1 MTNTIGLIY
10 GFDIFGTIIFALTG
24 ALKGVEKDLDFLGVI
39 VFATTVG
46 CGGGMIRDALI
57 GATPAAALTNYIYLV
72 VCVIVGIVIFFVG
85 SFIHSER
92 KIIKY
97 ADALGLGVFT
107 ALGCAKGAIY
117 ECSLVGQVLCG
128 VVSATGGGVIRDL
141 MGKNNLTIIKNDF
154 YATAS
159 LLGGLLFLY
168 LERTELSVLLLFIS
182 CSLFVFIIRIIAIQF
197 SIELPKSGDVWKKR
211 KKR

>member
-1 MTNTIGLIY
+1 MTNTVNLIY

-46 CGGGMIRDALI
+46 CGGGMIRDSLI

-72 VCVIVGIVIFFVG
+72 VCVIVGVIVFFVG
-85 SFIHSER
+85 SLIHSER

-97 ADALGLGVFT
+97 ADAIGLGVFT
-107 ALGCAKGAIY
+107 ALGCAKGALY
-117 ECSLVGQVLCG
+117 ECSAMGQVLCG
-128 VVSATGGGVIRDL
+128 VVTATGGGVIRDV
-141 MGKNNLTIIKNDF
+141 MSKNVPTILTSDF

-159 LLGGLLFLY
+159 LLGGFLY
-168 LERTELSVLLLFIS
+168 LTLERSNLSVAYPFLI
-182 CSLFVFIIRIIAIQF
+182 CSVFVFIIRVVAINMSF
-197 SIELPKSGDVWKKR
+197 ELPRSSSFWKKR
-211 KKR
+211 NK